1 MQNNIEFVFNML
13 QFDVVYS
20 TEKGKSSLH
29 SLHMSRGNRGDEKWR
44 QHGVRKTVATL
55 CPTSGWF

>member
-29 SLHMSRGNRGDEKWR
+29 SLHMSTGQQGR
-44 QHGVRKTVATL
+44 
-55 CPTSGWF
+55 

>member
-13 QFDVVYS
+13 QFDVIYS

-29 SLHMSRGNRGDEKWR
+29 SLHMSTGQQGR
-44 QHGVRKTVATL
+44 
-55 CPTSGWF
+55 